1 MIPIVEF
8 VRIAT
13 WPLRWLVLRVA
24 HGEPRRFPEASD
36 AEAKGDGE
44 MRRLW
49 QVTMW
54 TALAGI
60 LAGCSG
66 EDDQSSG
73 KTLAGEVQIAG
84 SSTVYPISMA
94 MAEEFSKLHPKV
106 KVSVSSTGTGGGFK
120 NFFIP
125 GKTDIND
132 ASRPIKASE
141 ADAARAK
148 GIEPIELAVGID
160 ALSMVANRNAH
171 WADSVTFAQLKRI
184 WGPNNPPTKWNQVDA
199 SWPDAAFEL
208 YGPASTSGT
217 FDYFTETVVGKGGS
231 HRGDY
236 HKTEHDNVIVQ
247 GIEGNKHAL
256 GYFGFAYYVANKD
269 RIKAL
274 AVDGGSGPVAP
285 SLANA
290 QSGAYPLSR
299 PLFIYVSS
307 EALKKPHVKAFVEFY
322 IRNSAT
328 DLVSQVGYVPVTE
341 AKMRENLGKIG
352 VK

>member
-1 MIPIVEF
+1 MA
-8 VRIAT
+8 R
-13 WPLRWLVLRVA
+13 
-24 HGEPRRFPEASD
+24 
-36 AEAKGDGE
+36 K
-44 MRRLW
+44 W
-49 QVTMW
+49 QMTMW
-54 TALAGI
+54 VTLSAI
-60 LAGCSG
+60 LGGCGDREGASGGDKLSG
-66 EDDQSSG
+66 EI
-73 KTLAGEVQIAG
+73 QIAG

-94 MAEEFSKLHPKV
+94 MAEEFSKLHPGV

-141 ADAARAK
+141 TAAAVAN

-160 ALSMVANRNAH
+160 ALSVVANKNST
-171 WADSVTFAQLKRI
+171 WTDSMTFAQLQRI
-184 WGPNNPPTKWNQVDA
+184 WGPENPPKRWNEVEA
-199 SWPDAAFEL
+199 TWPDAEFEL

-217 FDYFTETVVGKGGS
+217 FDYFTETVIGKGGA
-231 HRGDY
+231 HRSDY

-256 GYFGFAYYVANKD
+256 GYFGFAYYVSNKS
-269 RIKAL
+269 RIKAM
-274 AVDGGSGPVAP
+274 AIDGGSGPVKP

-299 PLFIYVSS
+299 PLFIYVSPKGL
-307 EALKKPHVKAFVEFY
+307 AKPQVKAFVEFY
-322 IRNSAT
+322 IRQSAT
-328 DLVSQVGYVPVTE
+328 ELVSQVGYVPVTE
-341 AKMRENLGKIG
+341 AKMKENLAKIG

>member
-1 MIPIVEF
+1 M
-8 VRIAT
+8 AQ
-13 WPLRWLVLRVA
+13 
-24 HGEPRRFPEASD
+24 
-36 AEAKGDGE
+36 K
-44 MRRLW
+44 W

-54 TALAGI
+54 VALAPLLGGCGGGDD
-60 LAGCSG
+60 AGGDKLSG
-66 EDDQSSG
+66 EI
-73 KTLAGEVQIAG
+73 QIAG

-94 MAEEFSKLHPKV
+94 MAEEFSKLHANV

-141 ADAARAK
+141 AAAARDK

-160 ALSMVANRNAH
+160 ALSMVANKNAN
-171 WADSVTFAQLKRI
+171 WTDSMTFAQLKRI
-184 WGPNNPPTKWNQVDA
+184 WGPGDAPKRWNQVDA
-199 SWPDAAFEL
+199 SWPNAELEL

-217 FDYFTETVVGKGGS
+217 FDYFTETVIGRGGA
-231 HRGDY
+231 HRSDY

-256 GYFGFAYYVANKD
+256 GYFGFAYYVSNKD

-274 AVDGGSGPVAP
+274 AIDGGNGPVKP

-307 EALKKPHVKAFVEFY
+307 KGLAKPQVKAFVEFY

-328 DLVSQVGYVPVTE
+328 ELVSQVGYVPITE
-341 AKMRENLGKIG
+341 ATMKANLAKIG